1 MDKVEKGLQKVANH
15 LEEQMYKLQRLV
27 EKPRYE
33 DLKSKHQGSV
43 KILENLIEIDNR
55 IARQRIWLRSNL
67 NASPEEKS
75 KVKSRLEEMK
85 KTKSKLIDEYTQL
98 QLP

>member
-15 LEEQMYKLQRLV
+15 LEEQMYNLQRLV

-33 DLKSKHQGSV
+33 DLKQKHINS
-43 KILENLIEIDNR
+43 IRAIDNLIEIDNR
-55 IARQRIWLRSNL
+55 IARQRVWLRSNL

-85 KTKSKLIDEYTQL
+85 KAKSKLIDDYTQL